1 MKASRPDRD
10 RRVLHAGLALMLAGL
25 AGCGDA
31 DPPLVIAEERASPA
45 EPRLEAEMTESIL
58 AHYRRQRTAHPE
70 RPIPRF
76 NQPKTL
82 ACPAAMLRVPE
93 LPEQLARGLFARP
106 GEYPATLRF
115 ANATRQDDRE
125 PDLRGLSIRVEDVP
139 GASGVDGTPGRQDF
153 LLNSHPVLFA
163 GTPEDFHAFV
173 EAVTGERM
181 WWYFLTHPRSLWI
194 AWRARGQ
201 PNSLLNMT
209 FWSTTPY
216 RYGKGEAVKYAVR
229 PCDDDTSPA
238 EAPAGD
244 GDPDF
249 LRHAMAERLSEG
261 SACLAL
267 QVQFQ
272 QDPERMPIEDASVA
286 WDETRSPFHTVARLT
301 LPAQRVEDPAA
312 LSRCEGMAFNPWNG
326 HPDHRPLG
334 GINRVRRGIYE
345 AVGALRTE
353 HHASLVSPGEAGRHP
368 TGGSP

>member
-1 MKASRPDRD
+1 MPSRPDSG
-10 RRVLHAGLALMLAGL
+10 RRARHAGLALLVAGL

-31 DPPLVIAEERASPA
+31 DPPLAIAEERVSP
-45 EPRLEAEMTESIL
+45 EELRLEAEMTAWIL
-58 AHYRRQRTAHPE
+58 ARYRLQRTAHPD
-70 RPIPRF
+70 RPISRF

-82 ACPAAMLRVPE
+82 ACPSAVLQVAD
-93 LPEQLARGLFARP
+93 LPDRLARGLFARP
-106 GEYPATLRF
+106 GAYPATLRF

-125 PDLRGLSIRVEDVP
+125 KDLRGLSIRVEGVP

-173 EAVTGERM
+173 EAVTDERM

-194 AWRARGQ
+194 AWQARGQ
-201 PNSLLNMT
+201 PDSLLDMA

-216 RYGKGEAVKYAVR
+216 RYGEGEAIKYAVR
-229 PCDDDTSPA
+229 PCDGAPSPA
-238 EAPAGD
+238 AAPGGED
-244 GDPDF
+244 DPDF
-249 LRHAMAERLSEG
+249 LRHAMADRLAEG
-261 SACLAL
+261 GACLAL
-267 QVQFQ
+267 QVLFQ

-301 LPAQRVEDPAA
+301 LPPQRVDDPSA

-334 GINRVRRGIYE
+334 GINRVRRGIYRV
-345 AVGALRTE
+345 VGALRAA
-353 HHASLVSPGEAGRHP
+353 HHASLVSPAAARRHP
-368 TGGSP
+368 TGGSQ